1 MDLILQRPRGYNQGG
16 FHTKKS
22 PTLSSNAQER
32 NNMVIQLNPSKES
45 GGVQP
50 CQQNRVYSPAGK
62 SPALMAEMSC
72 GTHAILEHTGINV
85 LGNIYDNGHNS
96 QAGRVYDTA
105 GKSTSLRGE
114 AGGVGSKTG
123 LYLDDS
129 CIRRLTPTEC
139 ARLQTIPDWYRWDC
153 SETQQYKMLG
163 NGWTV
168 EVINTF

>member
-22 PTLSSNAQER
+22 PTLSSNAREW

-85 LGNIYDNGHNS
+85 LGNTTTTGITVRQDVFMTR
-96 QAGRVYDTA
+96 QANRHPYAAKPGVSAVKRDFISTIHVSAVLPLPSAHVCRRYPIGTGGIARKHSSTRCLVTDGR
-105 GKSTSLRGE
+105 
-114 AGGVGSKTG
+114 
-123 LYLDDS
+123 
-129 CIRRLTPTEC
+129 
-139 ARLQTIPDWYRWDC
+139 
-153 SETQQYKMLG
+153 
-163 NGWTV
+163 
-168 EVINTF
+168 